1 MFILIILYTICPHL
15 SSMIRSFVHFVIHSI
30 QEGITYYGRAKSRH
44 EPVRITQSMIE
55 TYEEEMEKIFVGTN
69 VQEQRDFLER
79 FIEKIIMKEGRIK
92 IAYYTPRVKF
102 PSSTLPGV

>member
-1 MFILIILYTICPHL
+1 
-15 SSMIRSFVHFVIHSI
+15 MIRSFVLFVIHSI

-69 VQEQRDFLER
+69 VHEQRDFLKK
-79 FIEKIIMKEGRIK
+79 FIEKIVMKDEGIE
-92 IAYYTPRVKF
+92 IAYYTPGVKF